1 MKKALYGAAIA
12 VALAVGVGVYVST
25 GSSPAPASTFV
36 LLDGSKKTTD
46 DLKGKVT
53 LVNFWA
59 TSCVTCVGEMPK
71 VIATYDK
78 YKAKGYDTLAVA
90 MSYDPPS
97 YVINYAETRKLPFK
111 VAIDNTGAVA
121 KAWGDVQLTPT
132 TYVVNKKGEIVK
144 RYVGEPNFD
153 ELHRLIEKLLAEDYR
168 TKDYRDDVNRM
179 AKGHDRCAP
188 GSRIGFSQLLFVG
201 NLAEHLLTDKFT
213 DAALAADLGTDRTA
227 TPIAARSDSEMIAMC
242 IVMRAPAESAK
253 LFHSEVMSDAEKA
266 ALTAIAPQ
274 LSGCVPKGTQFKTNR
289 AGLRAL
295 LALAA
300 YRVAVTS
307 KEGATG

>member
-1 MKKALYGAAIA
+1 MKKVLYGAAIA
-12 VALAVGVGVYVST
+12 VALAVGAGVYVST

-144 RYVGEPNFD
+144 RYVGEPDFD
-153 ELHRLIEKLLAEDYR
+153 ELHRLIEKLLAE
-168 TKDYRDDVNRM
+168 
-179 AKGHDRCAP
+179 A
-188 GSRIGFSQLLFVG
+188 
-201 NLAEHLLTDKFT
+201 
-213 DAALAADLGTDRTA
+213 
-227 TPIAARSDSEMIAMC
+227 
-242 IVMRAPAESAK
+242 
-253 LFHSEVMSDAEKA
+253 
-266 ALTAIAPQ
+266 
-274 LSGCVPKGTQFKTNR
+274 
-289 AGLRAL
+289 
-295 LALAA
+295 
-300 YRVAVTS
+300 
-307 KEGATG
+307 